1 MAAPRAL
8 QAVIDIGTNSV
19 LMLLARRDEHG
30 RVEIVDDLSR
40 TSRLG
45 QGVADSGVLAPEA
58 IERTVAVLA
67 EYRHIAEQHGATIVA
82 VATEGL
88 RMAADPRSFLEPAQR
103 TLGVAVRMISGDEE
117 AELSYRSVAVEHG
130 PGPLYVLDI
139 GGASTELVV
148 GDGRHIEQRRS
159 HRIGSVRLTERF
171 ITGDPPSQTA
181 VEAVARAAAEAFAT
195 QPVPPHP
202 ELHGLAGTVTTAAAM
217 LLELTEYDRARV
229 DGSRFPAAQ
238 VQRLRD
244 RLATMTIAE
253 RMRSPVLPAGRADVI
268 VAGVTVLVEAL
279 RHCGATT
286 LVVRDRGLRYALVE

>member
-1 MAAPRAL
+1 MAGSRAL

-30 RVEIVDDLSR
+30 RVEIVDDLAR

-58 IERTVAVLA
+58 IERTVAVLS
-67 EYRHIAEQHGATIVA
+67 EYRRIAAQHDATIVA

-88 RMAADPRSFLEPAQR
+88 RMAAEPRAFLEPAER
-103 TLGVAVRMISGDEE
+103 ALGVAVRMISGDEE

-130 PGPLYVLDI
+130 PGPLCVLDI

-148 GDGRHIEQRRS
+148 GDGGHIEHRRS

-171 ITGDPPSQTA
+171 IDGDPPSRTA
-181 VEAVARAAAEAFAT
+181 IETIGRAAAEAFAS
-195 QPVPPHP
+195 QPISPHP
-202 ELHGLAGTVTTAAAM
+202 ELHGLAGTVTTAAAL
-217 LLELTEYDRARV
+217 LLELPEYDRNRV
-229 DGSRFPAAQ
+229 DGRRFSAARVRQ
-238 VQRLRD
+238 LRD
-244 RLATMTIAE
+244 RLAAMTTAE

-268 VAGVTVLVEAL
+268 VAGVTILVEAL